1 MKIRKPF
8 LWVLISFYTLIS
20 CNSSK
25 SSEIITL
32 SKEDQLKEINA
43 FIDKQWNFMTNS
55 SIEEAKNTFYD
66 EMTLIG
72 TDKAEYYTSWS
83 AMKAS
88 IEAQMQIIDP
98 KFEQK
103 NRRLFVSDDGT
114 MASYTEIIDF
124 SFSVDGSTN
133 SVKDVRSSGVI
144 KKIDGEWKIVQ
155 IHTSVGVEGQAVN
168 Y

>member
-1 MKIRKPF
+1 LVI
-8 LWVLISFYTLIS
+8 FYTLIS

-25 SSEIITL
+25 SSEIVTL

>member
-8 LWVLISFYTLIS
+8 LWVLISFFTLIS

-25 SSEIITL
+25 SSEIVTL

>member
-103 NRRLFVSDDGT
+103 NRRLFISDDGT

>member
-8 LWVLISFYTLIS
+8 LWVLISFYTHIS

-25 SSEIITL
+25 SSEIVIL

-43 FIDKQWNFMTNS
+43 FIDKQWDFMTTS
-55 SIEEAKNTFYD
+55 SMEEAKNTFYD

-83 AMKAS
+83 AIKES

-103 NRRLFVSDDGT
+103 NRRLFVSIDGN
-114 MASYTEIIDF
+114 
-124 SFSVDGSTN
+124 TN
-133 SVKDVRSSGVI
+133 TIRDVGSSGVI
-144 KKIDGEWKIVQ
+144 KKIDGERKIVQ
-155 IHTSVGVEGQAVN
+155 IHTSIGVEDQAFD

>member
-1 MKIRKPF
+1 MKIRKSF

-25 SSEIITL
+25 SSEIVTL
-32 SKEDQLKEINA
+32 SKEGQLKEINA

-55 SIEEAKNTFYD
+55 SMEEAKNTFYD

-88 IEAQMQIIDP
+88 IEAQTQIVDP

-124 SFSVDGSTN
+124 SFSIDGNTN
-133 SVKDVRSSGVI
+133 TIRDVRSSGVI

-155 IHTSVGVEGQAVN
+155 IHTSIGVEGQAVD

>member
-8 LWVLISFYTLIS
+8 LWMLISFYTLIS

-25 SSEIITL
+25 SSEIVIL

-55 SIEEAKNTFYD
+55 SIEEAKNTFYN

-83 AMKAS
+83 AMKTS

-98 KFEQK
+98 KFEKK
-103 NRRLFVSDDGT
+103 NRRLFISDDGT

-144 KKIDGEWKIVQ
+144 KKIGGEWKIVQ
-155 IHTSVGVEGQAVN
+155 IHTSIGVEGQAVN

>member
-1 MKIRKPF
+1 M
-8 LWVLISFYTLIS
+8 LISFYTLIS

-25 SSEIITL
+25 SSEIVIL

-55 SIEEAKNTFYD
+55 SIEEAKNTFYN

-98 KFEQK
+98 KFEKK
-103 NRRLFVSDDGT
+103 NRRLFISDDGT

-144 KKIDGEWKIVQ
+144 KKIGGEWKIVQ
-155 IHTSVGVEGQAVN
+155 IHTSIGVEGQAVN

>member
-1 MKIRKPF
+1 MKIRKSF

-25 SSEIITL
+25 SSEIVTL
-32 SKEDQLKEINA
+32 SKEGQLKEINA

-55 SIEEAKNTFYD
+55 SMEEAKNTFYD
-66 EMTLIG
+66 EMTLICN
-72 TDKAEYYTSWS
+72 DKAEYYTSWS

-88 IEAQMQIIDP
+88 IEAQTQIIDP

-124 SFSVDGSTN
+124 SFSIDGNTN
-133 SVKDVRSSGVI
+133 TIRDVRSSGVI

-155 IHTSVGVEGQAVN
+155 IHTSIGVEGQAVN

>member
-1 MKIRKPF
+1 M
-8 LWVLISFYTLIS
+8 LISFYTLIS

-25 SSEIITL
+25 SSEIVIL

-55 SIEEAKNTFYD
+55 SIEEAKNTFYN

-72 TDKAEYYTSWS
+72 TEKAEYYTSWS
-83 AMKAS
+83 AMKTS

-98 KFEQK
+98 KFEKK
-103 NRRLFVSDDGT
+103 NRRLFISDDGT

-144 KKIDGEWKIVQ
+144 KKIGGEWKIVQ
-155 IHTSVGVEGQAVN
+155 IHTSIGVEGQAVN

>member
-8 LWVLISFYTLIS
+8 FWVLISFYTLIS

-25 SSEIITL
+25 SSEIVTL

-124 SFSVDGSTN
+124 SF
-133 SVKDVRSSGVI
+133 
-144 KKIDGEWKIVQ
+144 
-155 IHTSVGVEGQAVN
+155 
-168 Y
+168 

>member
-1 MKIRKPF
+1 M
-8 LWVLISFYTLIS
+8 LISFYTLIS

-25 SSEIITL
+25 SSEIVIL

-55 SIEEAKNTFYD
+55 SIEEAKNTFYN

-83 AMKAS
+83 AMKTS

-98 KFEQK
+98 KFEKK
-103 NRRLFVSDDGT
+103 NRRLFISDDGT

-144 KKIDGEWKIVQ
+144 KKIGGEWKIVQ
-155 IHTSVGVEGQAVN
+155 IHTSIGVEGQAVN

>member
-8 LWVLISFYTLIS
+8 LLVLISFYTLIS
-20 CNSSK
+20 CISIK
-25 SSEIITL
+25 SYKNATVT
-32 SKEDQLKEINA
+32 KEDQLNEINT
-43 FIDKQWNFMTNS
+43 FIDKQWNFITNS
-55 SIEEAKNTFYD
+55 SIEEAKTTFYD

-88 IEAQMQIIDP
+88 IEAQMQIVDP
-98 KFEQK
+98 KFEQR

-124 SFSVDGSTN
+124 SFSFDGNKNTIR
-133 SVKDVRSSGVI
+133 DVRSSGVI
-144 KKIDGEWKIVQ
+144 KKIGGEWKIVQ
-155 IHTSVGVEGQAVN
+155 IHTSIGVEGQAVN

>member
-25 SSEIITL
+25 SSEIVTL

>member
-1 MKIRKPF
+1 MKIRKSF
-8 LWVLISFYTLIS
+8 LWVLIFFYTFIS

-25 SSEIITL
+25 SSEIVTL
-32 SKEDQLKEINA
+32 SKEGQLKEINA
-43 FIDKQWNFMTNS
+43 FIDKQWNFMINS
-55 SIEEAKNTFYD
+55 SMEEAKNTFYD

-88 IEAQMQIIDP
+88 IEAQTQIIDP

-124 SFSVDGSTN
+124 SFSIDGNTN
-133 SVKDVRSSGVI
+133 TIRDVRSSGVI

-155 IHTSVGVEGQAVN
+155 IHTSIGVEGQAVD

>member
-8 LWVLISFYTLIS
+8 LWVLISFYTHIS

-25 SSEIITL
+25 SSEIVIL

-43 FIDKQWNFMTNS
+43 FVDKQWDFMTTS
-55 SIEEAKNTFYD
+55 SMEEAKNTFYD

-72 TDKAEYYTSWS
+72 TDKAEYYTSWG

-103 NRRLFVSDDGT
+103 NRRLFVSIDGN
-114 MASYTEIIDF
+114 
-124 SFSVDGSTN
+124 TN
-133 SVKDVRSSGVI
+133 TIRDVGSSGVI
-144 KKIDGEWKIVQ
+144 KKIDGERKIVQ
-155 IHTSVGVEGQAVN
+155 IHTSIGVEDQAFD

>member
-1 MKIRKPF
+1 
-8 LWVLISFYTLIS
+8 
-20 CNSSK
+20 
-25 SSEIITL
+25 
-32 SKEDQLKEINA
+32 
-43 FIDKQWNFMTNS
+43 MTNS
-55 SIEEAKNTFYD
+55 SMEEAKNTFYD

-72 TDKAEYYTSWS
+72 TDKAEYYTSWG

-124 SFSVDGSTN
+124 SFSVDGNTN
-133 SVKDVRSSGVI
+133 TIRDVRSSGVI

-155 IHTSVGVEGQAVN
+155 IHTSIGVEGQAVD

>member
-1 MKIRKPF
+1 MKIRKSF

-25 SSEIITL
+25 SSEIVTL
-32 SKEDQLKEINA
+32 SKEGQLKEINA

-55 SIEEAKNTFYD
+55 SMEEAKNTFYD

-88 IEAQMQIIDP
+88 IEAQTQIIDP

-124 SFSVDGSTN
+124 SFSIDGNTN
-133 SVKDVRSSGVI
+133 TIRDVRSSGVI

-155 IHTSVGVEGQAVN
+155 IHTSIGVEGQAVD

>member
-8 LWVLISFYTLIS
+8 LWVLISFYTHIS

-25 SSEIITL
+25 SSEIVIL

-43 FIDKQWNFMTNS
+43 FVDKQWDFMTTS
-55 SIEEAKNTFYD
+55 SMEEAKNTFYD

-72 TDKAEYYTSWS
+72 TDKVEYYTSWS
-83 AMKAS
+83 AIKES
-88 IEAQMQIIDP
+88 IEAQMQIIDL

-124 SFSVDGSTN
+124 SFSVDGNTN
-133 SVKDVRSSGVI
+133 TIRDVRSSGVI
-144 KKIDGEWKIVQ
+144 KKIDGERKIVQ
-155 IHTSVGVEGQAVN
+155 IHTSIGVEDQAFD

>member
-1 MKIRKPF
+1 M
-8 LWVLISFYTLIS
+8 ISFYTLIS

-25 SSEIITL
+25 SSEIVTL
-32 SKEDQLKEINA
+32 SKEGQLKEINA

-55 SIEEAKNTFYD
+55 SMEEAKNTFYD

-88 IEAQMQIIDP
+88 IEAQTQIIDP

-124 SFSVDGSTN
+124 SFSIDGNTN
-133 SVKDVRSSGVI
+133 TIRDVRSSGVI

-155 IHTSVGVEGQAVN
+155 IHTSIGVEGQAVD

>member
-8 LWVLISFYTLIS
+8 FWVLISFYTLIS

-25 SSEIITL
+25 SSEIVTL

>member
-8 LWVLISFYTLIS
+8 LWVLTSLYTLIS

-25 SSEIITL
+25 SSEIVTL

-55 SIEEAKNTFYD
+55 SMEEAKNTFYD

-72 TDKAEYYTSWS
+72 TDKAEYYTSWG

-103 NRRLFVSDDGT
+103 NRRLFVSIDGN
-114 MASYTEIIDF
+114 
-124 SFSVDGSTN
+124 TN
-133 SVKDVRSSGVI
+133 TIRDVGSSGVI
-144 KKIDGEWKIVQ
+144 KKIDGERKIVQ
-155 IHTSVGVEGQAVN
+155 IHTSIGVEDQAFD

>member
-8 LWVLISFYTLIS
+8 LWVLISFFTLIS

-25 SSEIITL
+25 SSEIVTL

-83 AMKAS
+83 AMKES
-88 IEAQMQIIDP
+88 IEAQMQIVDP

-124 SFSVDGSTN
+124 SFSFDGNTN
-133 SVKDVRSSGVI
+133 TIRDVRSSGVI
-144 KKIDGEWKIVQ
+144 KKIGGEWKTVQ
-155 IHTSVGVEGQAVN
+155 IHTSIGVEGQAVN

>member
-1 MKIRKPF
+1 M
-8 LWVLISFYTLIS
+8 LISFYTLIS

-25 SSEIITL
+25 SSEIVIL

-55 SIEEAKNTFYD
+55 SIEEAKNTFYN

-83 AMKAS
+83 AMKTS

-98 KFEQK
+98 KFEKK
-103 NRRLFVSDDGT
+103 NRRLFISDDGT

-144 KKIDGEWKIVQ
+144 KKIGGEWKIVQ
-155 IHTSVGVEGQAVN
+155 IHTSVGVEGQAVD

>member
-8 LWVLISFYTLIS
+8 FWVLISFYTLIS

-25 SSEIITL
+25 SSEIVTL

-88 IEAQMQIIDP
+88 IEAQTQIIDP

>member
-8 LWVLISFYTLIS
+8 LWVLTSLYTLIS

-25 SSEIITL
+25 SSEIVTL
-32 SKEDQLKEINA
+32 TKEDQLKEINA

-72 TDKAEYYTSWS
+72 TDKVEYYTSWS
-83 AMKAS
+83 AIKES
-88 IEAQMQIIDP
+88 IEAQMQIIDL

-103 NRRLFVSDDGT
+103 NRRLFVSIDGN
-114 MASYTEIIDF
+114 
-124 SFSVDGSTN
+124 TN
-133 SVKDVRSSGVI
+133 TIRDVGSSGVI
-144 KKIDGEWKIVQ
+144 KKIDGERKIVQ
-155 IHTSVGVEGQAVN
+155 IHTSIGVEDQAFD

>member
-8 LWVLISFYTLIS
+8 LWVLISFFTIIS

-25 SSEIITL
+25 SSEIVTL

-144 KKIDGEWKIVQ
+144 KKIGGEWKTVQ
-155 IHTSVGVEGQAVN
+155 IHTSIGVEGQAVN